1 MRCPRFLLGLA
12 APFLLVGPA
21 FGADD
26 VDEQVRRMVQ
36 AARQMDYQ
44 GVLVHGMPAGVESM
58 RFYHAGDADGGY
70 RERLVM
76 LTGPARELVR
86 DGAMVRRY
94 HPDSGQVVVG
104 PRRTGTGI
112 FRLAPEDLERVR
124 EHYRIEAGPSGRVA
138 GREAQAIEFRA
149 GDDARF
155 TYRIWRDRATN
166 LPLQTEILNAEG
178 RVQETFM
185 FATVEPG
192 TRPTEAELTMQ
203 VPDGVPVVERRRL
216 SEADRP
222 AVLRSLKLPPGFR
235 LQASFQ
241 GQEGADGGRQYFYSD
256 GLATLSVFLDRS
268 PKGTPETDGQREILQ
283 RGALRACSLA
293 RSGYRVT
300 VLGELPGRAL
310 RRIAE
315 SLEGNGGG
323 DAP

>member
-1 MRCPRFLLGLA
+1 
-12 APFLLVGPA
+12 
-21 FGADD
+21 
-26 VDEQVRRMVQ
+26 MVE

-58 RFYHAGDADGGY
+58 RFYHAGNADGGY

-86 DGAMVRRY
+86 DGANVRRY

-112 FRLAPEDLERVR
+112 FRLAPEDLDRVR
-124 EHYRIEAGPSGRVA
+124 RHYRIEQGPRGRIA
-138 GREAQAIEFRA
+138 GREARAIEFRA
-149 GDDARF
+149 SDDARF
-155 TYRIWRDRATN
+155 TYRIWRDRATS

-192 TRPTEAELTMQ
+192 ARPSEAELTLQ

-216 SEADRP
+216 AEADRP
-222 AVLRSLKLPPGFR
+222 AILRSLKLPPGFR

-241 GQEGADGGRQYFYSD
+241 GPERDGGRQYFYSD
-256 GLATLSVFLDRS
+256 GLATLSVFLDKRREA
-268 PKGTPETDGQREILQ
+268 GEETGGERDILQ
-283 RGALRACSLA
+283 RGALRACSLS

-315 SLEGNGGG
+315 SLEAEGN
-323 DAP
+323 AP